1 MGGVGGG
8 AGAGAGFAFFGLGIP
23 TPVYRTMSR
32 RVERTV
38 RIAHKQARVSKE
50 ALRMAEEKWIILC
63 MILVVPAHLDG
74 KPASGV
80 QQALPRSAQI
90 HGGSQLPTDSNDHPS
105 YRG

>member
-1 MGGVGGG
+1 MLTGWHHI
-8 AGAGAGFAFFGLGIP
+8 F
-23 TPVYRTMSR
+23 SR
-32 RVERTV
+32 RIDRTV
-38 RIAHKQARVSKE
+38 RIARRQARVSKE
-50 ALRMAEEKWIILC
+50 ALRMAEEKWVILC
-63 MILVVPAHLDG
+63 MVLVVPAHLDG

>member
-1 MGGVGGG
+1 
-8 AGAGAGFAFFGLGIP
+8 
-23 TPVYRTMSR
+23 
-32 RVERTV
+32 
-38 RIAHKQARVSKE
+38 
-50 ALRMAEEKWIILC
+50 MAEEKWIILC

-80 QQALPRSAQI
+80 QQALPRGAQM